1 MTRPISL
8 GFVGSGDI
16 THAIV
21 TGLFSQTG
29 QRYEVWLS
37 PRNAHVSKE
46 LAERHSSVHVARD
59 NQHVVDQAEIIFL
72 AVRPQIASDVL
83 GTLSFRPDQCAVS
96 LIAGYGIQKVR
107 ESLREAPERIVR
119 ALPLLM
125 VARAASRT
133 VLYPVETRVRDIFD
147 SIGGSLSVDSE
158 DQYDAMLA
166 LSASMGLFFATAHA
180 QGSWAAGRG
189 VDYAVARTYIMSLY
203 KGLAETALLDNTPL
217 DELSLHY
224 STTGGINEQVV
235 SLMTQAG
242 TFDNIDSTF
251 DSIETRL
258 AAIRHSDR
266 QS

>member
-1 MTRPISL
+1 MSKPISL

-21 TGLFSQTG
+21 TGLFKQAG

-37 PRNAHVSKE
+37 PRNAGISKE
-46 LAERHSSVHVARD
+46 LSERYPDVHVAQD
-59 NQHVVDQAEIIFL
+59 NQHVVEQAEIIFL
-72 AVRPQIASDVL
+72 AVRPQIASEVL

-96 LIAGYGIQKVR
+96 LIAGFGTRKVS
-107 ESLREAPERIVR
+107 ESLRDAPQRIVR

-133 VLYPVETRVRDIFD
+133 VLYPADTHVRDIFD

-158 DQYDAMLA
+158 EQYDAMLA

-180 QGSWAAGRG
+180 QSRWACERG
-189 VDYAVARTYIMSLY
+189 VDYDVARDYLMSLY
-203 KGLAETALLDNTPL
+203 KGLADTALLDSTRL
-217 DELSLHY
+217 DALSRHY

-242 TFDNIDSTF
+242 MLDNINNTY

-258 AAIRHSDR
+258 AAIRQSDR